1 MGRFRKTSNTPCCCC
16 TFCICPARITRQY
29 ECVTGCWQPALTWWE
44 NWKQK
49 HDSTPALT
57 PLRYLPVLFDW
68 ISMRDWFRWITKCVL
83 DICFLSFCVVEH
95 SRLFLSSCRMGLPL
109 DQLDRDD
116 RTHICEKQGEG
127 GESQSEVSTRTPPPV
142 SKKRKSQKRYFS
154 VCLYYRAISFAHI
167 TSALVGCCSKAEV
180 CPAFHLLSFRWLW
193 INLTNCKY
201 GSGMWWL
208 KHLNVRY
215 PF

>member
-1 MGRFRKTSNTPCCCC
+1 MGRFLKKSYTPCCSC

-29 ECVTGCWQPALTWWE
+29 DCVSGCWQPALTWWE

-57 PLRYLPVLFDW
+57 PLHYLPVLIDW
-68 ISMRDWFRWITKCVL
+68 ISMRNWFRWITKCIL
-83 DICFLSFCVVEH
+83 DICLLSFCVVEH
-95 SRLFLSSCRMGLPL
+95 SRLFLGSCRMGLPL

-116 RTHICEKQGEG
+116 RTHLCEKQGEG
-127 GESQSEVSTRTPPPV
+127 GESQSEVSTCTPPPV
-142 SKKRKSQKRYFS
+142 RKKKRKSQKRYFS
-154 VCLYYRAISFAHI
+154 VYI
-167 TSALVGCCSKAEV
+167 TGPLALRTLPRHWFGYCSEAEV

-208 KHLNVRY
+208 KHLNVHY